1 MEPFNIR
8 IKYNAQDVTL
18 TILPEADML
27 FTVVY
32 FGGVLGAIQKLGQD
46 WKLIEQQNIP
56 GAGLPGYKTGY
67 KNSRVEIELTADVA
81 NKVGTKIEQ
90 SLSAI
95 THDPLKAVPAHLR
108 RIKD

>member
-18 TILPEADML
+18 TILPEADLL

-46 WKLIEQQNIP
+46 WKLIDHKRIP
-56 GAGLPGYKTGY
+56 GTGLPSYKTGY
-67 KNSRVEIELTADVA
+67 KNSGMAIEMTTDVA
-81 NKVGTKIEQ
+81 NKVGAKIEQ
-90 SLSAI
+90 SLTTNMHESLR
-95 THDPLKAVPAHLR
+95 TVPAHLR

>member
-18 TILPEADML
+18 TILPEADLL

-32 FGGVLGAIQKLGQD
+32 FGGVLGAIQKLGHD
-46 WKLIEQQNIP
+46 WKLIDHRNIP
-56 GAGLPGYKTGY
+56 KTGLPGYKMGY
-67 KNSRVEIELTADVA
+67 KNSGIAIELTTDVA
-81 NKVGTKIEQ
+81 NQVGYKIEQ
-90 SLSAI
+90 LLLAN
-95 THDPLKAVPAHLR
+95 TQEPLRAVPAHLR